1 MDDFCMTYS
10 GHEGLFYAGYCPFSY
25 RFNHT
30 NRLFS
35 LLTPDPDLLNHT
47 MCGPYNRKGLLC
59 GQCIDGYGPGV
70 TVNDKCVDCSKFS
83 TGSAICLY
91 LLVEFVPVS
100 IFFFLVTIF
109 RLNLTAGP
117 MMGYLLFCQ
126 GLSFFIKIFQ
136 PTENMSV
143 AESVFQG
150 IFEFWSLNLLTPLIP
165 PFCISDK
172 LTELHITL
180 LDSVSTICLVFLVII
195 YITAI
200 DLHSRGCKAISLFTK
215 PFSALCKRLNCSRE
229 VTSNSV
235 IHTFST
241 FLFLSSTKT
250 FKTFYVLCQA
260 TSVFSN
266 TDGLT
271 KKVVFADTS
280 VQYFS
285 LTHILFFVVAF
296 VQCLVLVFFPLLLL
310 VIYPTRIYRYLSRFI
325 STRKQL
331 AITAFVEALN
341 GPFKDGLNGTT
352 DYRPLAGVVLFGIP
366 LLTVLWITMANATS
380 VFSTNTSFFL
390 LASLFVSYSRLFKS
404 TIANMSLSFY
414 FILFWAFQWTLYIWV
429 NDLNTSTATLRLMFT
444 LILLTSQLP
453 VSAWALYHLTRYILK
468 KISERDRMP

>member
-1 MDDFCMTYS
+1 
-10 GHEGLFYAGYCPFSY
+10 
-25 RFNHT
+25 
-30 NRLFS
+30 
-35 LLTPDPDLLNHT
+35 
-47 MCGPYNRKGLLC
+47 
-59 GQCIDGYGPGV
+59 
-70 TVNDKCVDCSKFS
+70 
-83 TGSAICLY
+83 
-91 LLVEFVPVS
+91 
-100 IFFFLVTIF
+100 
-109 RLNLTAGP
+109 
-117 MMGYLLFCQ
+117 
-126 GLSFFIKIFQ
+126 
-136 PTENMSV
+136 MSV

-250 FKTFYVLCQA
+250 FKTFYALCQS

-266 TDGLT
+266 TDGVT
-271 KKVVFADTS
+271 KNVVFADTS

-285 LTHILFFVVAF
+285 LTHILFLIVAF

-341 GPFKDGLNGTT
+341 GHFKDGLNGTT
-352 DYRPLAGVVLFGIP
+352 DYRPLAGVVMFGIP
-366 LLTVLWITMANATS
+366 LLTVLWVTMTKNH
-380 VFSTNTSFFL
+380 
-390 LASLFVSYSRLFKS
+390 
-404 TIANMSLSFY
+404 LSF
-414 FILFWAFQWTLYIWV
+414 LY
-429 NDLNTSTATLRLMFT
+429 
-444 LILLTSQLP
+444 
-453 VSAWALYHLTRYILK
+453 
-468 KISERDRMP
+468 